1 MFAEPDRNRLAS
13 DYLQEDQRD
22 SQTDLP
28 LFLLLLTVSSR
39 RMCKVART
47 GSKHQGALFGGFTL
61 GVQRR
66 SSTPLF
72 LFSIQRDPHLI
83 ASDRDF

>member
-1 MFAEPDRNRLAS
+1 MFAEPDGNRRAS

-47 GSKHQGALFGGFTL
+47 GSQHQGALFGGFTWVSNGARQL
-61 GVQRR
+61 LVSLLNPAR
-66 SSTPLF
+66 SSSGCF
-72 LFSIQRDPHLI
+72 
-83 ASDRDF
+83 